1 MRVPDDQKAGVA
13 VCLAWLEECAWELRD
28 YRSLTMLSLASPPV
42 TMAAASAREGVW
54 SRVPADLYWKRNIP
68 LVFEAPG
75 IWGPL
80 VAAA

>member
-1 MRVPDDQKAGVA
+1 MA

-28 YRSLTMLSLASPPV
+28 YRCLTMLSLASLPV
-42 TMAAASAREGVW
+42 TVAAASARDGVW
-54 SRVPADLYWKRNIP
+54 SRAPAHLYWKRHIS

-75 IWGPL
+75 AWGPL